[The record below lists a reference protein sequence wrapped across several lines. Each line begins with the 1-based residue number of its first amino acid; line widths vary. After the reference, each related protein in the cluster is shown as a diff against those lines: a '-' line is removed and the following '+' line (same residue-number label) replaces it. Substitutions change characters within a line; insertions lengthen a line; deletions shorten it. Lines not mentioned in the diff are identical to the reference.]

1 MIRENILKI
10 REQIKTAAI
19 TAGNRPE
26 EVRLIAVTKT
36 IDEKRILEAL
46 DAGITDVGENRVQE
60 LCIKAPLLSPRPTFH
75 LIGHLQRNKVKDAL
89 QYADYIHSVDSLH
102 LADEIQKQALKSGKQ
117 VNVLL
122 QVNTSGEESKF
133 GVSPAELDYLAEAV
147 LKHPNL
153 KLCGLMTIAPK
164 AEYGVDIRSVFADTR
179 ILYERLKEK
188 FFLDLSILS
197 MGMSN
202 DYLDAIS
209 EGATAVRIGRG
220 IFGERV

>member
-1 MIRENILKI
+1 MIRENILTI
-10 REQIKTAAI
+10 REQIKTAAVA
-19 TAGNRPE
+19 AGNNPDDI
-26 EVRLIAVTKT
+26 RLIAVTKT

-46 DAGITDVGENRVQE
+46 GAGITDVGENRVRE
-60 LCIKAPLLSPRPTFH
+60 LCSKAPLLLPCPTFH
-75 LIGHLQRNKVKDAL
+75 LIGHLQRNKVKEAL
-89 QYADYIHSVDSLH
+89 QYADYIHSVDSFR
-102 LADEIQKQALKSGKQ
+102 LAEEIQKQAFGFGKQ

-133 GVSPAELDYLAEAV
+133 GVAPEELDFLTEQV
-147 LKHPNL
+147 LKLPNL

-164 AEYGVDIRSVFADTR
+164 AEYGIDIRSVFADTKS
-179 ILYERLKEK
+179 LYERLKEK
-188 FFLDLSILS
+188 FLLDLNILS

-202 DYLDAIS
+202 DYIEAIS